1 MSVKCF
7 VDTNIL
13 VYWRDSTE
21 VEKQAKAEE
30 WLRQLWS
37 NKSGRISTQV
47 LNEYY
52 VTVTQKLKP
61 GLSRESARNDIKA
74 LSVWNPLV
82 MSTVLIESAWEIQDR
97 YKYSWWDT
105 LIISSAL
112 LLECDYLMTED
123 MQHEQKIGNLTIIDP
138 FLVSWNAL

>member
-13 VYWRDSTE
+13 VYRRDS
-21 VEKQAKAEE
+21 AKAEKRLKAE
-30 WLRQLWS
+30 ECLRHLWA
-37 NKSGRISTQV
+37 NNTGRISTQV

-61 GLSRESARNDIKA
+61 GLSKELARSDIRA
-74 LSVWNPLV
+74 LTVWQPLV
-82 MSTVLIESAWEIQDR
+82 MSAALIESAWEIQDR
-97 YKYSWWDT
+97 YEYSWWDT

-112 LLECDYLMTED
+112 LLDCAYLFSED
-123 MQHEQKIGNLTIIDP
+123 MQHEQNIGSLTIINP
-138 FLVSWNAL
+138 FLVEVDTL

>member
-13 VYWRDSTE
+13 VYRQDSTE

-82 MSTVLIESAWEIQDR
+82 MSTALIESAWEIQDR

-105 LIISSAL
+105 LILSSAL
-112 LLECDYLMTED
+112 LLECDYLITED

-138 FLVSWNAL
+138 FLVSWDAL

>member
-13 VYWRDSTE
+13 VYQRDSTE

-30 WLRQLWS
+30 WLKQLWS

-61 GLSRESARNDIKA
+61 GLTRASARNDIKA

-112 LLECDYLMTED
+112 LMECDYLITED
-123 MQHEQKIGNLTIIDP
+123 IQHEQKIGNLTIIDP
-138 FLVSWNAL
+138 FLISWDAL